1 MSEIKNKPAF
11 PTLKRCLSGL
21 DLKDEG
27 LSMRDYF
34 AAKAMQS
41 QILGNMNLRMED
53 VAKWSYQYA
62 DAMLAER
69 EKGGD

>member
-1 MSEIKNKPAF
+1 MSIKNGGPAF
-11 PTLKRCLSGL
+11 PHAIVYPDNAHEAHSGL
-21 DLKDEG
+21 
-27 LSMRDYF
+27 STRDYF

-41 QILGNMNLRMED
+41 HISGNINLRMED

-69 EKGGD
+69 EKTND